1 MRSSYL
7 YAVLLMLATACSVQA
22 GDLSGSDSP
31 VAKAVANQEPDAKKQ
46 DEDKTDEA
54 DDVAE
59 KFKALN
65 EEMSEGLKAYS
76 AKLRS
81 ARTSAA
87 RMAAA
92 KANPMIELGPKFV
105 ELAKEYEGTDQAFSA
120 LITAA
125 GRGMGDAK
133 TEAAEMLLALVEA
146 DPDSKKSIL
155 ALRTLALQGGG
166 EAKSK
171 AMAMLM
177 AKTES
182 DPDSDDAHQTYSMLA
197 FSNGDDESK
206 DKAIEQIF
214 KSIKTDPKS
223 DRSVDYLVQ
232 FATRGAGDAK
242 SDAMDVLIDTNVN
255 NDKMEAVMMGMS
267 RGLPT
272 PEAHQW
278 LKRISENATSSKIKA
293 NAIMSRISF
302 LDRIGSFKSFLSGA
316 DEESR
321 KAYPAEVIEFVET
334 DRDPQE
340 LVDLEKMLEKFI
352 TDNQSLLKRAEKE
365 LFALQNLSIGREAP
379 EIVGLDIDGVEF
391 KLSDYRGKVVLLDFW
406 GDW

>member
-22 GDLSGSDSP
+22 GDLSGSGSP
-31 VAKAVANQEPDAKKQ
+31 VAKAVVNQEPDAKKQ

-65 EEMSEGLKAYS
+65 EEMSEGLKAYN

-105 ELAKEYEGTDQAFSA
+105 ELAKEYKGTDQAFSA

-155 ALRTLALQGGG
+155 ALRTLALQSAG

-232 FATRGAGDAK
+232 FATRGTGDAK
-242 SDAMDVLIDTNVN
+242 SDAMDVLINTNVN

-278 LKRISENATSSKIKA
+278 LK
-293 NAIMSRISF
+293 
-302 LDRIGSFKSFLSGA
+302 
-316 DEESR
+316 
-321 KAYPAEVIEFVET
+321 
-334 DRDPQE
+334 
-340 LVDLEKMLEKFI
+340 
-352 TDNQSLLKRAEKE
+352 
-365 LFALQNLSIGREAP
+365 
-379 EIVGLDIDGVEF
+379 
-391 KLSDYRGKVVLLDFW
+391 DF
-406 GDW
+406 